1 MGYKNKGENNQIEFA
16 IGLSTKD
23 TIRDANKEIAKS
35 IVEKLKN
42 KPSFS
47 SSLNFIIIGGISFK
61 NYTR

>member
-1 MGYKNKGENNQIEFA
+1 MEGENNPVEFA
-16 IGLSTKD
+16 ISLSTKD
-23 TIRDANKEIAKS
+23 SARDASREVAKS

-61 NYTR
+61 NYTP